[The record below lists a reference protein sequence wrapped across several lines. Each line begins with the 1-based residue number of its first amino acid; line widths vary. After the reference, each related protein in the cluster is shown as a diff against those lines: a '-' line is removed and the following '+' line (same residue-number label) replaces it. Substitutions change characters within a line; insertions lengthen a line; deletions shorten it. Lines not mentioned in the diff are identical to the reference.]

1 MPCSVRP
8 APANSNTPPLPEK
21 KLLDLRMAI
30 INVQL
35 VGHFSVLNNFCEAL
49 RINKENDNNIGTFL
63 YVAAFRTVWLNIF
76 CKSFI
81 ITDYR
86 RKSFSNV

>member
-8 APANSNTPPLPEK
+8 APANSNTPSPGK
-21 KLLDLRMAI
+21 KLLELRMAI

-49 RINKENDNNIGTFL
+49 RILVTWFFFFERSKQG
-63 YVAAFRTVWLNIF
+63 
-76 CKSFI
+76 K
-81 ITDYR
+81 
-86 RKSFSNV
+86 

>member
-8 APANSNTPPLPEK
+8 APAKLKYPPSPGK

-35 VGHFSVLNNFCEAL
+35 VGHFSVLNNFC
-49 RINKENDNNIGTFL
+49 
-63 YVAAFRTVWLNIF
+63 
-76 CKSFI
+76 
-81 ITDYR
+81 
-86 RKSFSNV
+86 

>member
-1 MPCSVRP
+1 MGPTNPPHLPPEISNFLNIYIVQLYREYALLRP
-8 APANSNTPPLPEK
+8 PRPGKLKYPLSRKK

-49 RINKENDNNIGTFL
+49 CILVT
-63 YVAAFRTVWLNIF
+63 
-76 CKSFI
+76 
-81 ITDYR
+81 
-86 RKSFSNV
+86 